1 MLEERPGIS
10 GQSAGRNLERQWR
23 ADLSKVLDDREKTE
37 ASWKVAC
44 SRDFSAGR
52 PPWHSAIQCLSDQ
65 SERRRIVA
73 LIRREAL
80 RNQDFFALQESLQD
94 ATIC

>member
-1 MLEERPGIS
+1 MPKERPGIS
-10 GQSAGRNLERQWR
+10 GQNAGRNLERQWR

-44 SRDFSAGR
+44 SRDLVAGR
-52 PPWHSAIQCLSDQ
+52 PPWHPAIQCLSDQ

-80 RNQDFFALQESLQD
+80 KNQDFFALRNFGRG

>member
-1 MLEERPGIS
+1 MS
-10 GQSAGRNLERQWR
+10 QNAGRNLERQWR

-52 PPWHSAIQCLSDQ
+52 PSWHSAIQCLSDQ

-80 RNQDFFALQESLQD
+80 KNQDFFALRNSLHD

>member
-1 MLEERPGIS
+1 MS
-10 GQSAGRNLERQWR
+10 QNAGRNLERQCR

-73 LIRREAL
+73 LVRREAL
-80 RNQDFFALQESLQD
+80 KNQDFFAPRNSGRD
-94 ATIC
+94 ATFC

>member
-1 MLEERPGIS
+1 MS
-10 GQSAGRNLERQWR
+10 QTAGRNLERQWR
-23 ADLSKVLDDREKTE
+23 ADLSKVLDDWEKTE

-44 SRDFSAGR
+44 SRDLCR
-52 PPWHSAIQCLSDQ
+52 PPTWHSAIQCLSEL

-80 RNQDFFALQESLQD
+80 KNQDFFALRNSLHD